1 MNINASSIVP
11 ITQARSSLGN
21 LAEQVSQDQYII
33 LTKGGVAKAALVDI
47 AYLTKLQNDLKKLYQ
62 KTYINPD
69 LLPFTREFSDDE
81 IEEWQ
86 REDQLP

>member
-1 MNINASSIVP
+1 MNISSAPIIP

-33 LTKGGVAKAALVDI
+33 LTKGGVAKAALVDL

-62 KTYINPD
+62 ITYINPD